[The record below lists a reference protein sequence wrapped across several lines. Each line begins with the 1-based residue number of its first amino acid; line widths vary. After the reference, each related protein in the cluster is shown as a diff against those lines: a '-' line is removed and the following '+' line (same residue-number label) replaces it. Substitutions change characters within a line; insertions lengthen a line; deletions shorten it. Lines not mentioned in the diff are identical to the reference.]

1 MICDGI
7 DEHRLFEDFQK
18 ALWTRGCHKINAITA
33 QIFLPEVIRLEE
45 RVHHLSSSIDGLLLG
60 NKPGSLSLVLLD
72 AQSAFLGIHLLHP
85 VLLGKAS
92 HELLPEIFL
101 LSPLCHLLLCLQPY
115 VETLSASASQSI
127 SDLYAFSCYKDQ
139 HEEGFAE
146 CRT

>member
-1 MICDGI
+1 MID
-7 DEHRLFEDFQK
+7 DQRLFEDFQK
-18 ALWTRGCHKINAITA
+18 AVWTRGCHTIHAIIA

-92 HELLPEIFL
+92 QELLPENLL
-101 LSPLCHLLLCLQPY
+101 LSPLYHLLLCLQPY
-115 VETLSASASQSI
+115 VETLSASASSLI
-127 SDLYAFSCYKDQ
+127 ADLYAFLCYVDQ
-139 HEEGFAE
+139 YEEGFGD